1 MFAIKRYV
9 RGTTPTPAQGYFRAT
24 MLMLVTFDVFTL
36 SPYFSIVPSSSDVR
50 EAFDAICN
58 TEKKAREAA
67 HSSRT
72 CTECWRR
79 TA

>member
-36 SPYFSIVPSSSDVR
+36 
-50 EAFDAICN
+50 
-58 TEKKAREAA
+58 
-67 HSSRT
+67 
-72 CTECWRR
+72 
-79 TA
+79 